1 MKILNLKAQNNQKGL
16 AIVEFAVVLP
26 FLILVLTI
34 AGDMGYLLYQQNIL
48 LKSIET
54 GGRYISVNS
63 TSGTGFVD
71 ITAQNTLNT
80 QNIIIFGNIAGTGD
94 SVIADLT
101 PLNINVTCTYGTKD
115 GHCIRNFG
123 ITPITVQATYDYVP
137 VFGDLFDNVTGF
149 NFFPYPLNA
158 ITIVETI

>member
-1 MKILNLKAQNNQKGL
+1 MKILNLKIQKKQKGL
-16 AIVEFAVVLP
+16 AIVEFAVVFP
-26 FLILVLTI
+26 FLLLMLAI
-34 AGDMGYLLYQQNIL
+34 AGDMGFLLYQQNIL

-63 TSGTGFVD
+63 RSGTGFVD
-71 ITAQNTLNT
+71 ITATNTLNT
-80 QNIIIFGNIAGTGD
+80 QNIVIFGNIAGTGAP
-94 SVIADLT
+94 VISDLT
-101 PLNINVTCTYGTKD
+101 PLNINVVCTYGTKD

-123 ITPITVQATYDYVP
+123 ITPITVQANYNYAP
-137 VFGDLFDNVTGF
+137 VFGDLFDTVTGF